1 MGNKEKKV
9 EITIKLTPSPR
20 LIVTATPVLS
30 EIEDIKVIVPYVLEI
45 STGIQLVG
53 EKELSFFEN
62 LPAGAVEIPDTWV
75 ALPQEHVDALRALHA
90 YVMGELEVYEG
101 LEDPE

>member
-1 MGNKEKKV
+1 MSKEKKV
-9 EITIKLTPSPR
+9 EITIVLTVPPR
-20 LIVTATPVLS
+20 LVVTATPVLS
-30 EIEDIKVIVPYVLEI
+30 EIEDIKVIVPYTLKI

-62 LPAGAVEIPDTWV
+62 LPTGAVEIPDTWV

-90 YVMGELEVYEG
+90 YIMSELEIHEG